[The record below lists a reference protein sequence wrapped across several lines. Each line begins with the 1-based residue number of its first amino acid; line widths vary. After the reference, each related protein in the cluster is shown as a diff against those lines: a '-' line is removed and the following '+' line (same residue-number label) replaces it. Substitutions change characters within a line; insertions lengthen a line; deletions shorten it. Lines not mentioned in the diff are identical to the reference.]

1 MTWEAWVV
9 VSLGIAVLAALLL
22 VLALWLRRKELRR
35 RIESPRASAQ
45 RRALQLARDVEAKG
59 ELVAF
64 VANPSKPDAA
74 RLRAAIERSRAERN
88 LPEPIWY
95 ETTVADPGVGQAR
108 KAVAEGAD
116 LVVAIGGDGTIRAVA
131 EGLVGT
137 GIPMGLM
144 PLGTGNLLARNL
156 DLPLG
161 DPLAAMQI
169 ALDGR
174 DRTIDVGWLKVIR
187 WESEVDGE
195 IADADRAPSA
205 TTCSWSSRASGST
218 PRWWPTRTSSSSA
231 RVGWI
236 AYFVSGFKHLHG
248 RRTRI
253 HLRLDD
259 KPMESAR
266 LRSLLIGN
274 CGRLPG
280 GITLLPDAVLDDGWL
295 DIAAIDTR
303 AGIAGWAQ
311 LWGEVMM
318 QGVGV
323 RNDLPAKIGRIDHTR
338 AQEVRLVVQGGEHV
352 QVDGD
357 IVGRVSELERTRR
370 PGRARGAGGGRS
382 LTRARQVAVPSRSA
396 LNHAARPRSR
406 RRRCPGG
413 RSAGPRR
420 RAGRSPGRARTGTGG
435 AGPSPPRRRAR
446 R

>member
-64 VANPSKPDAA
+64 VANPSKPDVA
-74 RLRAAIERSRAERN
+74 RLRAAIERRRAERN

-116 LVVAIGGDGTIRAVA
+116 LVIAIGGDGTIRAVA

-195 IADADRAPSA
+195 IADADRDAPRDHLFLVIA
-205 TTCSWSSRASGST
+205 GLGFDAAMVADTDEQLKR
-218 PRWWPTRTSSSSA
+218 

-259 KPMESAR
+259 SPMESAR

-274 CGRLPG
+274 CGKLPG

-357 IVGRVSELERTRR
+357 IVGRVSELSARVD
-370 PGRARGAGGGRS
+370 PGALVVR
-382 LTRARQVAVPSRSA
+382 VAASA
-396 LNHAARPRSR
+396 
-406 RRRCPGG
+406 
-413 RSAGPRR
+413 
-420 RAGRSPGRARTGTGG
+420 
-435 AGPSPPRRRAR
+435 
-446 R
+446 